1 MPGQRASEEQRRR
14 QILDAAYQ
22 VAVQKGL
29 DGLTGRDVAQA
40 AGLSSGLVFFHYGS
54 IEALRLALLDELIGW
69 LIGSDDG
76 AVVRGPG
83 ADLMVSMAEEIGL
96 QQTDHEKV
104 GLFLQYWVLGMRY
117 PEMRARLRRALDD
130 YRTLFRKPACE
141 LLAARGVDPREQ
153 AADSLAAL
161 AVSIVVGCAFQ
172 ELLDPGWFAREQP
185 LGAVGLVGEAAPAP
199 PQPPTDKLAL
209 AQHHRLQLGEGAGDD
224 IDDAW
229 ERWREGHIR

>member
-1 MPGQRASEEQRRR
+1 
-14 QILDAAYQ
+14 

-83 ADLMVSMAEEIGL
+83 ADFMVSMAEEIGL
-96 QQTDHEKV
+96 QQTDHDKV
-104 GLFLQYWVLGMRY
+104 GLFLQYWVLGMRF
-117 PEMRARLRRALDD
+117 PEMRARLRQALDAYRAL
-130 YRTLFRKPACE
+130 FHEPARE
-141 LLAARGVDPREQ
+141 LLIARGIEPQEQ
-153 AADSLAAL
+153 AVASLAAL
-161 AVSIVVGCAFQ
+161 AVSIVMGCAFQ

-185 LGAVGLVGEAAPAP
+185 LAAVGLVGEAASPAP
-199 PQPPTDKLAL
+199 
-209 AQHHRLQLGEGAGDD
+209 
-224 IDDAW
+224 
-229 ERWREGHIR
+229 

>member
-1 MPGQRASEEQRRR
+1 MPGQRASEGQRRR

-69 LIGSDDG
+69 LIGSDGG

-83 ADLMVSMAEEIGL
+83 ADFIVAMADEIGL

-104 GLFLQYWVLGMRY
+104 GLLLQYWVLGMRY
-117 PEMRARLRRALDD
+117 PGDACPAATGVGRLPGAVP
-130 YRTLFRKPACE
+130 RTR
-141 LLAARGVDPREQ
+141 PR
-153 AADSLAAL
+153 AADRGRHRAPGTGGASLAAL

-185 LGAVGLVGEAAPAP
+185 LAAVDWVGKAASPAP
-199 PQPPTDKLAL
+199 
-209 AQHHRLQLGEGAGDD
+209 
-224 IDDAW
+224 
-229 ERWREGHIR
+229 